1 MYYIKSTKIRFGF
14 DGEGDPPSYIF
25 TSRIRTVSLIIIGTE
40 HYGKK
45 KFDSE
50 GEEAAKI
57 GTEI

>member
-1 MYYIKSTKIRFGF
+1 MYRISNNLICF
-14 DGEGDPPSYIF
+14 DEEGDLPSYIF

-50 GEEAAKI
+50 GEEEA
-57 GTEI
+57 

>member
-1 MYYIKSTKIRFGF
+1 MEKGIHLLN
-14 DGEGDPPSYIF
+14 IF
-25 TSRIRTVSLIIIGTE
+25 TSRIRTVLLIIIGTE